1 MSPRPDVWS
10 VGLIMVDDLYVEG
23 EPSTPGLLGGGAA
36 YACVGAT
43 YAGARVGL
51 VTRAGRGI
59 GTDTLAHLQRLGVV
73 LDVKQVPVPSI
84 HERVY
89 VSAARET
96 VFELEPGSGTY
107 EGTCPRPG
115 DFTSGLAPDQCVHI
129 APMPVRYQA
138 EWVGFATEARLM
150 ITLDPHT
157 DDAAA
162 HPAAYADLIP
172 HCTAFLPSAL
182 ESESLAGPDHEQAA
196 RDYNAAGA
204 RIAVVKLGQEGCLV
218 ATATDVTHIPARIVD
233 RPVDTTGA
241 GDAFCGAFA
250 ASVAQGKSAVEAARV
265 AVRAGAHMVQHA
277 GALAGL
283 AALPDTETA
292 PAGGWGRRAGVAPP
306 GGVPSDRTAPD
317 SRASSNPSS
326 GWS

>member
-1 MSPRPDVWS
+1 MTPRPDVWA

-36 YACVGAT
+36 YACIGAT

-73 LDVKQVPVPSI
+73 LDAKEVAVPSI

-107 EGTCPRPG
+107 EGTCPRPS
-115 DFTSGLAPDQCVHI
+115 DFTSGLAPDQGVHI

-138 EWVGFATEARLM
+138 EWVAYAAQARSM

-162 HPAAYADLIP
+162 HPDAYADLIP
-172 HCTAFLPSAL
+172 HCAAFLPSAL

-196 RDYNAAGA
+196 RDYVAAGA
-204 RIAVVKLGQEGCLV
+204 RIAVVKLGQEGCVV
-218 ATATDVTHIPARIVD
+218 ATGGDVTHIPARTVH

-250 ASVAQGKSAVEAARV
+250 AAVAQGKTAVEAARV

-277 GALAGL
+277 GAVAGL
-283 AALPDTETA
+283 EGMP
-292 PAGGWGRRAGVAPP
+292 PRPVAGPRGTP
-306 GGVPSDRTAPD
+306 
-317 SRASSNPSS
+317 
-326 GWS
+326 